1 MHRRSFGAGNGNAN
15 GQVPYDQ
22 EDSEEDHHLA
32 DQPEFFE
39 EPMPLTNASRVR
51 RRGRGGRPM
60 TTDMYIEN
68 TAPGNLRPMP
78 PEMYGTED
86 SRHIESIELS
96 EDL

>member
-1 MHRRSFGAGNGNAN
+1 
-15 GQVPYDQ
+15 
-22 EDSEEDHHLA
+22 
-32 DQPEFFE
+32 
-39 EPMPLTNASRVR
+39 
-51 RRGRGGRPM
+51 M